1 MADHPEQ
8 AESGMDKNLNLKT
21 SDKGDA
27 ILEHADTVDKPCHFL
42 KIAKELRL
50 QIYGYLLIPNL
61 IYVRTWDQ
69 PERVGLPAD
78 DAGGI
83 RAFIWGPELCNDPVY
98 PSILRTCQQIYDEA
112 KQTLYS
118 PRELL
123 FNPCLDTHGRE
134 RGTARGQKYHDS
146 SKNRAL
152 NDDLHHIRSIKLL
165 TVLLG
170 EGTGNMEKMMA
181 HTSFFTRH
189 LKDVNHVQ
197 MLRLTPGIRHCPR
210 NDKKDEAKYMALLE
224 CVLRSWMEVGKE
236 ANTAIEVLD
245 GYVYR
250 QPVMARYNGAEAGWT
265 VSPRYVN
272 DKLWIP
278 VIEIA
283 KEASAAALTTKSNTT

>member
-61 IYVRTWDQ
+61 IYVPHLGSAR
-69 PERVGLPAD
+69 E
-78 DAGGI
+78 
-83 RAFIWGPELCNDPVY
+83 VY